1 MDRRKSLKAI
11 ALGTVSTGLL
21 LDACKL
27 ADKKEVPKN
36 AALAS
41 ENTGSNSTGINR
53 MKEEAAYEKELASTT
68 FFTKEEMA
76 TITILG
82 DIIIPKDEVS
92 GSASDA
98 KTPDFI
104 EFIVKDMPEHQVPMR
119 GGLRW
124 LDLQCFK
131 LYNNSFADCN
141 KQQQMEIVEDI
152 AYPVMKDKNG
162 KVLSKRVIKQ
172 GYEQGIS
179 FFSLMRNLT
188 ATGFYTSEIGG
199 KDVGYI
205 GNVPNQWNGVPDD
218 VLKQYNLAYTE
229 KELKECVSFT

>member
-27 ADKKEVPKN
+27 ADKKEVVKDAPKTD
-36 AALAS
+36 
-41 ENTGSNSTGINR
+41 NTGNNDTGINR
-53 MKEEAAYEKELASTT
+53 MKEEAAHDKEISSTT
-68 FFTKEEMA
+68 FFTPQEMA

-82 DIIIPKDEVS
+82 DIIIPKDDVS

-98 KTPDFI
+98 KVPGFI

-124 LDLQCFK
+124 LDMQCLK
-131 LYNNSFADCN
+131 RYNNSFSDCN
-141 KQQQMEIVEDI
+141 KQQQMEMVDAI
-152 AYPVMKDKNG
+152 AWPKKAKPEMKPG
-162 KVLSKRVIKQ
+162 VA
-172 GYEQGIS
+172 
-179 FFSLMRNLT
+179 FFNLVRNLT

-199 KDVGYI
+199 KDVGYM
-205 GNVPNQWNGVPDD
+205 GNVPNQWNGVPED
-218 VLKQYNLAYTE
+218 VLKQYNLTYTE
-229 KELKECVSFT
+229 KELKECVSFQ